1 MINDKFCNYTQHL
14 EHMQGD
20 GNDAADDKDETVLEE
35 LPDKVDLILKVGIK
49 FSALLLKTQ
58 RQVVQMLTSL
68 TVEDYDRPT
77 NRQANRSDI
86 LIRVFLS
93 LFFLNCIFMSVNPFS
108 AKEADFCVAQIST
121 V

>member
-1 MINDKFCNYTQHL
+1 
-14 EHMQGD
+14 MQGD

-77 NRQANRSDI
+77 NRQANLSDI
-86 LIRVFLS
+86 FIRVFFS
-93 LFFLNCIFMSVNPFS
+93 LFPKLHFYVGKSFFRKRGGFLC
-108 AKEADFCVAQIST
+108 ST
-121 V
+121 N